1 MEIKLQESGDLV
13 SKPWPENEVL
23 VLVQQLTSFVT
34 LSELL
39 ISRVLVSPAI
49 KWSLRS
55 FPALNN
61 S

>member
-13 SKPWPENEVL
+13 KSPPWPENEVL

-49 KWSLRS
+49 K
-55 FPALNN
+55 
-61 S
+61 